1 MSDISASPELFV
13 ALSCA
18 LGLCIGSFLNVVI
31 HRLPRIME
39 AEWLAQAA
47 DLRGEPP
54 TERRPLSIS
63 KPRSRCPHCGTPI
76 ASWQNVPLLSYILL
90 RGRCAH
96 CRAPIGIRYPIVEIL
111 GGLSAA
117 LAAWHFGYSL
127 AALGAM
133 VFGWAMIA
141 LTFIDLDTQLLP
153 DSITLPLL
161 WLGLLLNLGG
171 NYVPLEAAVI
181 GAAAGYLALWSVY
194 WLFKLVTGKEGM
206 GYGDFKLLAAIGAF
220 VGWQQL
226 PLVIL
231 ASSAIG
237 AIVGIALIVFARHGR
252 SQPIPFGPYLAGA
265 GIVALYWGPNL
276 TRSYL
281 AQI

>member
-1 MSDISASPELFV
+1 MA
-13 ALSCA
+13 
-18 LGLCIGSFLNVVI
+18 
-31 HRLPRIME
+31 
-39 AEWLAQAA
+39 
-47 DLRGEPP
+47 
-54 TERRPLSIS
+54 
-63 KPRSRCPHCGTPI
+63 
-76 ASWQNVPLLSYILL
+76 
-90 RGRCAH
+90 
-96 CRAPIGIRYPIVEIL
+96 
-111 GGLSAA
+111 
-117 LAAWHFGYSL
+117 
-127 AALGAM
+127 
-133 VFGWAMIA
+133 FGWAMIA

-252 SQPIPFGPYLAGA
+252 SQPIPFGPYLASA